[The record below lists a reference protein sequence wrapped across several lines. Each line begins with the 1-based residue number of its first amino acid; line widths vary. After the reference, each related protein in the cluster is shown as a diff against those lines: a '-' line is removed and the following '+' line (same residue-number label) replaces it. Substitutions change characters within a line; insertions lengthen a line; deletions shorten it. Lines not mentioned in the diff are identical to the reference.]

1 MRRFL
6 LPALLFLLIGS
17 AAEFALREIEL
28 RAESEQRAATLTKGG
43 AIRAVL
49 ESELSGSVYLA
60 SGIESYIIAR
70 RGQLESR
77 EIIDML
83 GLIYRQGRHFRNIGI
98 APGNRLR
105 YIVPQLGNEAAI
117 GLYYPDNPKQWPAV
131 ERTIRE
137 RRSFLAGPVPLVQ
150 GGEALIYRTP
160 VFIDG
165 SYWGLISTVIDTDSL
180 FESLIP
186 LTINDGLRLALRG
199 RDTLGADGEVFY
211 GEAQLFADGSPVME
225 ISVPGGSWQ
234 MAMAMPP
241 RSPLPL
247 LLGRLIGWLAAA
259 AFAGLLYFLLRSL
272 QRQSRLASDR
282 QQMLEE
288 LQHAQG
294 DLRRHRDELEG
305 IVQLRTG
312 ELLRAKEA
320 AEAANRAKSA
330 FIANMSHE
338 IRTPM
343 NAVIG
348 LTHVLQR
355 SNPRPEQSARLN
367 KIVIAAD
374 HLLAI
379 LNDILDLSKIEAG
392 KLELH
397 PGEIRP
403 VTLHGRLEALFA
415 EQARSK
421 GLQFDID
428 LSALPP
434 RLLGDATRT
443 GQLLINYVSNAVK
456 FTEHGGIEVRALIL
470 GEDENSLLARFD
482 VRDSGIGL
490 RPDEAGRIFEAF
502 EQADNSSTRQHGGTG
517 LGLAIN
523 RRLATLMDGE
533 TGVDSAAGVGST
545 FWFTARFG
553 KLPGE
558 PAGGSATPQLPLD
571 ALLSERHGGSRILVV
586 DDNSINLEVALE
598 LLESVGFC
606 VDTATNGAQAC
617 ELASG
622 NDYVAILMDIQMPV
636 MDGLAATRRIR
647 QLPGGQHLPIL
658 AMTANAYEEDR
669 QTCLAAGMNDHIG
682 KPVDPDVLYGRLLY
696 WLEPT
701 PAPEPRVAGV

>member
-6 LPALLFLLIGS
+6 LPALLFVLIGT

-28 RAESEQRAATLTKGG
+28 RAQSEQRAATLTKGG

-105 YIVPQLGNEAAI
+105 YIVPQIGNEAAI
-117 GLYYPDNPKQWPAV
+117 GLYYPDNAQQWPAV

-160 VFIDG
+160 VYID
-165 SYWGLISTVIDTDSL
+165 STYWGLISTVIDTDSL

-186 LTINDGLRLALRG
+186 LTVNDGLRLALRG

-211 GEAQLFADGSPVME
+211 GDPQLFADGSPLMD

-234 MAMAMPP
+234 MAMAMPH
-241 RSPLPL
+241 RSPLPP
-247 LLGRLIGWLAAA
+247 LLGRLIGWLVAA
-259 AFAGLLYFLLRSL
+259 AFAALLHVLLRSL
-272 QRQSRLASDR
+272 ERQSGLARER
-282 QQMLEE
+282 QRMVDE
-288 LQHAQG
+288 LQHAQD

-305 IVQLRTG
+305 VVQLRTG
-312 ELLRAKEA
+312 ELRRAKEA

-355 SNPRPEQSARLN
+355 SAPRPDQSERLD
-367 KIVIAAD
+367 KIVVAAD

-397 PGEIRP
+397 PGDIHTA
-403 VTLHGRLEALFA
+403 TLHGRLEALFA
-415 EQARSK
+415 EQARTK
-421 GLQFDID
+421 GLQLSID

-434 RLLGDATRT
+434 RLFGDATRT

-456 FTEHGGIEVRALIL
+456 FTAHGHIAVAAEVLA
-470 GEDENSLLARFD
+470 EDADSLLARFT

-490 RPDEAGRIFEAF
+490 RPDEAERIFEAF
-502 EQADNSSTRQHGGTG
+502 EQADNSTTREHGGTG

-523 RRLATLMDGE
+523 RRLAALMGGE
-533 TGVDSAAGVGST
+533 TGVDSVAGRGSR

-553 KLPGE
+553 K
-558 PAGGSATPQLPLD
+558 PAGSAAGPAEAPHLAAD
-571 ALLSERHGGSRILVV
+571 ALLAERHGGSRILLVE
-586 DDNSINLEVALE
+586 DNAINLEVALE
-598 LLESVGFC
+598 LLEDVGFC
-606 VDTATNGAQAC
+606 VDTATNGAQGVD
-617 ELASG
+617 LAQR
-622 NDYVAILMDIQMPV
+622 NDYAAILMDIQMPV
-636 MDGLAATRRIR
+636 LDGLAATRLIR
-647 QLPGGQHLPIL
+647 QQPNGRDLPIL

-669 QTCLAAGMNDHIG
+669 KACLAAGMNDHIG
-682 KPVDPDVLYGRLLY
+682 KPVDPDRLYDRLLH
-696 WLEPT
+696 WLERR
-701 PAPEPRVAGV
+701 PAP